1 MTEEEKK
8 KMELEENEEFMKF
21 VKLYKIVKVPL
32 ANIKMKMKQE
42 GKYDPKLMDVRYN
55 HLISNNI
62 LVICKRKRRLKHSII

>member
-1 MTEEEKK
+1 MSEEEKK

-42 GKYDPKLMDVRYN
+42 GKYEPILMDV
-55 HLISNNI
+55 IT
-62 LVICKRKRRLKHSII
+62 